1 MPNTL
6 VINEEN
12 LYSTYIGYWKLE
24 ILIKYAIC
32 STEWHKIHQKNAIC
46 EQLTDQN
53 THLIKNVLSPIKT
66 DDLQLREESNS

>member
-1 MPNTL
+1 MKK
-6 VINEEN
+6 
-12 LYSTYIGYWKLE
+12 TYIQL
-24 ILIKYAIC
+24 ILDIGNIIKYAIC

-46 EQLTDQN
+46 EQLADQN